1 MHIEE
6 FALGNSPIHNLD
18 PRVKIV
24 AALVFSLI
32 VALNNSIT
40 MSVAA
45 FCFPL
50 ALIIV
55 ARISIKKLLVR
66 LAAVNAFIGLLWL
79 CLPFTVPGEALYSL
93 GPLSVYKEGIVSAL
107 SLTLKSNAIILTTIA
122 LLGTSRVFTLV
133 HALSHLGV
141 PHKLIHLFFFCFR
154 YIQVIHE
161 EYHKLANAAKMRSFK
176 PGTNFHTYKTYA
188 YFFGALLVRSL
199 DRSHRI
205 MAAMKC
211 RGFKGKFYILDD
223 YQMQGLDYLV
233 AASSLVFIGALLVI
247 R

>member
-6 FALGNSPIHNLD
+6 FALGDSSIHILD

-24 AALVFSLI
+24 AALAFSVI
-32 VALNNSIT
+32 VAVNNSIT
-40 MSVAA
+40 MTAVS

-50 ALIIV
+50 ALIV
-55 ARISIKKLLVR
+55 FARISIRKLLRR
-66 LAAVNAFIGLLWL
+66 LVAVNVFIGLLWL
-79 CLPFTVPGEALYSL
+79 CLPFTVPGEILYSL
-93 GPLSVYKEGIVSAL
+93 GPLSIYREGIISAF
-107 SLTLKSNAIILTTIA
+107 SLTLKSNAIILAMIA

-141 PHKLIHLFFFCFR
+141 PDKLIHLFFFCFR

-161 EYHKLANAAKMRSFK
+161 EYHRLANAAKMRSFE

-211 RGFKGKFYILDD
+211 RGFSGKFYILDD
-223 YQMQGLDYLV
+223 YQMKGLDYIV
-233 AASSLVFIGALLVI
+233 AGSSLVFIGALLVV

>member
-6 FALGNSPIHNLD
+6 FALGDSSIHNLD

-24 AALVFSLI
+24 AALAFSVI
-32 VALNNSIT
+32 VALNNSVT
-40 MSVAA
+40 MTAVS

-50 ALIIV
+50 ALIAF
-55 ARISIKKLLVR
+55 ARIGVKKLLVR
-66 LAAVNAFIGLLWL
+66 LAAVNVFIAFLWL
-79 CLPFTVPGEALYSL
+79 LLPFTVPGEILYSL
-93 GPLSVYKEGIVSAL
+93 GPLSISREGVITAI
-107 SLTLKSNAIILTTIA
+107 SLTLKSNAIILAIIA

-141 PHKLIHLFFFCFR
+141 PDKLIHLFFFCFR

-161 EYHKLANAAKMRSFK
+161 EYHRLANAAKMRSFR

-199 DRSHRI
+199 DRSQRI
-205 MAAMKC
+205 MAAMRC
-211 RGFKGKFYILDD
+211 RGFKAKFYILDD
-223 YQMQGLDYLV
+223 YRMKSLDYIV
-233 AASSLVFIGALLVI
+233 AGSSLVFIGALLGV

>member
-6 FALGNSPIHNLD
+6 FALGNSSIHNLD

-24 AALVFSLI
+24 AALAFSLI
-32 VALNNSIT
+32 VALNNSIAMT
-40 MSVAA
+40 AA
-45 FCFPL
+45 SFCFPL
-50 ALIIV
+50 ALIV
-55 ARISIKKLLVR
+55 CARISVKKLLMR
-66 LAAVNAFIGLLWL
+66 LVAVNVFIGLLWL
-79 CLPFTVPGEALYSL
+79 CLPLTVPGEALYSL
-93 GPLSVYKEGIVSAL
+93 ESLSISKEGIVAAF
-107 SLTLKSNAIILTTIA
+107 SLTLKSNAIILAIIA
-122 LLGTSRVFTLV
+122 LLGTSRVFALV

-141 PHKLIHLFFFCFR
+141 PDKLIHLFFFCFR

-161 EYHKLANAAKMRSFK
+161 EYHRLANAAKMRSFK
-176 PGTNFHTYKTYA
+176 PGTNVHTYKTYA

-211 RGFKGKFYILDD
+211 RGFKGNFYILDD
-223 YQMQGLDYLV
+223 YQMKSLDYLV
-233 AASSLVFIGALLVI
+233 AGSSLVFIVALMVV

>member
-18 PRVKIV
+18 PRAKIV

-32 VALNNSIT
+32 VALNDSIT
-40 MSVAA
+40 VSAIA
-45 FCFPL
+45 LCFPL
-50 ALIIV
+50 TLLFV
-55 ARISIKKLLVR
+55 ARISLKRVLVR
-66 LAAVNAFIGLLWL
+66 LVAVNLFIGFLWI
-79 CLPFTVPGEALYSL
+79 CLPFTVPGEILYSL
-93 GPLSVYKEGIVSAL
+93 GPVSISREGVVLAL
-107 SLTLKSNAIILTTIA
+107 SLTLKSNAIILAMIA
-122 LLGTSRVFTLV
+122 LLGTSRIFSLV
-133 HALSHLGV
+133 HALSHLRI
-141 PHKLIHLFFFCFR
+141 PDKLIHLFFFCFR

-161 EYHKLANAAKMRSFK
+161 EYHRLANAAKMRSFK
-176 PGTNFHTYKTYA
+176 PRTSFHTYRTYA
-188 YFFGALLVRSL
+188 YLFGALLVRSL

-223 YQMQGLDYLV
+223 YQMKRLDYIV
-233 AASSLVFIGALLVI
+233 AGSGLIFMAALLVI

>member
-6 FALGNSPIHNLD
+6 FALGNSSIHNLD

-40 MSVAA
+40 MSVVA

-55 ARISIKKLLVR
+55 ARISIKKLVMR

-93 GPLSVYKEGIVSAL
+93 GPLSIYREGILSAL
-107 SLTLKSNAIILTTIA
+107 SLTLKSNAIILATIA

-176 PGTNFHTYKTYA
+176 PGTNFHTYRTYA
-188 YFFGALLVRSL
+188 YFFGALLVRSF

-205 MAAMKC
+205 MAAMRC
-211 RGFKGKFYILDD
+211 RGFKGEFYILDD
-223 YQMQGLDYLV
+223 YQMKSLDYLV
-233 AASSLVFIGALLVI
+233 AGSSLVFIGALLVV

>member
-6 FALGNSPIHNLD
+6 FALGSSSIHNLD

-24 AALVFSLI
+24 AALAFSLI

-40 MSVAA
+40 MSAVA

-50 ALIIV
+50 ALIV
-55 ARISIKKLLVR
+55 FARISIKKLLMR
-66 LAAVNAFIGLLWL
+66 LAVVNVFIALLWV

-93 GPLSVYKEGIVSAL
+93 GLLSISREGIIAAF
-107 SLTLKSNAIILTTIA
+107 SLTLKSNAIILAMIA
-122 LLGTSRVFTLV
+122 LLGTSRVFALV
-133 HALSHLGV
+133 HAISHLGV
-141 PHKLIHLFFFCFR
+141 PHKLIHLFFFSFR

-161 EYHKLANAAKMRSFK
+161 EYHRLVNAAKMRSFK
-176 PGTNFHTYKTYA
+176 PGANLHTYKTYA

-211 RGFKGKFYILDD
+211 RGFKDKFYILDD
-223 YQMQGLDYLV
+223 YQMKSLDYIV
-233 AASSLVFIGALLVI
+233 AGSSLVFIGALLVV

>member
-6 FALGNSPIHNLD
+6 FALGDSSIHNLD

-24 AALVFSLI
+24 AALAFSMI
-32 VALNNSIT
+32 VALNSSIT
-40 MSVAA
+40 MSAVA

-50 ALIIV
+50 ALIV
-55 ARISIKKLLVR
+55 FARISIKKLLMR
-66 LAAVNAFIGLLWL
+66 LAAVNVFIGLLWL

-93 GPLSVYKEGIVSAL
+93 GPLSISRGGIIAAF
-107 SLTLKSNAIILTTIA
+107 SLTLKSNAIILAIIA

-133 HALSHLGV
+133 HALSHLGI
-141 PHKLIHLFFFCFR
+141 PDKLIHLFFFCFR

-161 EYHKLANAAKMRSFK
+161 EYHRLANAAKMRSFK
-176 PGTNFHTYKTYA
+176 PATNFHTYKTYA

-211 RGFKGKFYILDD
+211 RGFKDKFYILDD
-223 YQMQGLDYLV
+223 YQMKSMDYLV
-233 AASSLVFIGALLVI
+233 AGSSLVFIGALLVV

>member
-6 FALGNSPIHNLD
+6 FALGNSSIHNLD

-24 AALVFSLI
+24 AALAFSLI
-32 VALNNSIT
+32 VALNNSIAMT
-40 MSVAA
+40 AVS

-50 ALIIV
+50 ALIV
-55 ARISIKKLLVR
+55 CARISVKKLLMR
-66 LAAVNAFIGLLWL
+66 LVAVNVFIGLLWL
-79 CLPFTVPGEALYSL
+79 CLPLTVPGEALYSL
-93 GPLSVYKEGIVSAL
+93 GSLSISKEGIVAAF
-107 SLTLKSNAIILTTIA
+107 SLTLKSNAIILAIIA
-122 LLGTSRVFTLV
+122 LLGTSRVFALV

-141 PHKLIHLFFFCFR
+141 PDKLIHLFFFCFR

-161 EYHKLANAAKMRSFK
+161 EYHRLANAAKMRSFK
-176 PGTNFHTYKTYA
+176 PGTNVHTYKTYA

-211 RGFKGKFYILDD
+211 RGFKGNFYILDD
-223 YQMQGLDYLV
+223 YQMKSLDYLV
-233 AASSLVFIGALLVI
+233 AGSSLVFIVALMVV

>member
-32 VALNNSIT
+32 VALNNSIA

-107 SLTLKSNAIILTTIA
+107 SLTLKSNAIILATIA

-188 YFFGALLVRSL
+188 YLFGALLVRSL

-223 YQMQGLDYLV
+223 YQMKGLDYLV